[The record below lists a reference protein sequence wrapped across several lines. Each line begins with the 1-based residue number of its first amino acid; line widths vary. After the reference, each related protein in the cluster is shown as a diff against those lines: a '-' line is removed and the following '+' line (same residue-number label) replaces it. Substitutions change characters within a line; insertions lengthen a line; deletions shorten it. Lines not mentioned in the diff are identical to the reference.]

1 MKLIRPNQCIVYLLL
16 SVFVFAQELELRVI
30 KSIPFPEDTKLLDLN
45 PNKLNWSIN
54 NSFLLLDEEKNQ
66 LFSLEPPDNLNLS
79 PISGLESSIYGQ
91 LIWMGLAPD
100 GFRVVDRLENEIL
113 FLDHRLNLIQRIS
126 IKPNLYPD
134 MVAISHQG
142 ILYMYSQSYNSIFS
156 FDRLKININPL
167 IDFKRKRLES
177 DCIIDM
183 STNHLGEIAVLNCQN
198 KVMLFSQNGKLK
210 SLFSILLPEPSHI
223 VSIED
228 DWFLFNS
235 QGKATSTKTMMQYS
249 IPETSVPIIDIES
262 MGKLIAILS
271 SDHILILHAN

>member
-1 MKLIRPNQCIVYLLL
+1 MKLIRPNQCIVSLLI
-16 SVFVFAQELELRVI
+16 SVFVFAQELEFRVI
-30 KSIPFPEDTKLLDLN
+30 ESIPFPEDTKLLDLN

-79 PISGLESSIYGQ
+79 PISGLENSLYGQ

-113 FLDHRLNLIQRIS
+113 FLDHRLNLIQKINIEPS
-126 IKPNLYPD
+126 LYPD

-167 IDFKRKRLES
+167 IDFKRKRLDS
-177 DCIIDM
+177 DCIIDI
-183 STNHLGEIAVLNCQN
+183 STNHLGEIAILNCQN

-210 SLFSILLPEPSHI
+210 SLFSIILPEPSHI
-223 VSIED
+223 VSIKD
-228 DWFLFNS
+228 DWFLFNA
-235 QGKATSTKTMMQYS
+235 QGKATSTKTMMQYT
-249 IPETSVPIIDIES
+249 IPETSVPVIDIES
-262 MGKLIAILS
+262 MGKHIAILS
-271 SDHILILHAN
+271 SDHILIIHAN

>member
-1 MKLIRPNQCIVYLLL
+1 MKLIRPNQCIAYLLI
-16 SVFVFAQELELRVI
+16 SVFVFAQELEFRVI
-30 KSIPFPEDTKLLDLN
+30 ESIPFPEDTKLLDLN

-79 PISGLESSIYGQ
+79 PISGLENSLYGQ

-113 FLDHRLNLIQRIS
+113 FLDHRLNLIQRKS

-167 IDFKRKRLES
+167 IDFKRKRLDS
-177 DCIIDM
+177 DCIIDI

-223 VSIED
+223 VSIRD
-228 DWFLFNS
+228 DWFLFNA
-235 QGKATSTKTMMQYS
+235 QGKAIYTKTMMQYS
-249 IPETSVPIIDIES
+249 IPETSVPVIDIES

>member
-1 MKLIRPNQCIVYLLL
+1 M
-16 SVFVFAQELELRVI
+16 FAQELEFRVI
-30 KSIPFPEDTKLLDLN
+30 ESIPFPQDTRLLDLN

-79 PISGLESSIYGQ
+79 PISGLENSLYGQ

-113 FLDHRLNLIQRIS
+113 FLDNRLNLIQRIN
-126 IKPNLYPD
+126 IEPNLYPD

-167 IDFKRKRLES
+167 IDFKRKRLDS
-177 DCIIDM
+177 DCIIDI
-183 STNHLGEIAVLNCQN
+183 STNHIGEIAVLNCQN

-210 SLFSILLPEPSHI
+210 SLFPVLLTEPSHI
-223 VSIED
+223 VSIGD
-228 DWFLFNS
+228 DWFLFNA
-235 QGKATSTKTMMQYS
+235 QGKATSIKTMMQYS

>member
-1 MKLIRPNQCIVYLLL
+1 MKLIRPNQCIVSLLI
-16 SVFVFAQELELRVI
+16 SVFVFAQELEFRVVE
-30 KSIPFPEDTKLLDLN
+30 SIPFPEDTKLLDLN

-79 PISGLESSIYGQ
+79 PISGLENSLYGQ

-113 FLDHRLNLIQRIS
+113 FLDHRLNLIQRINIEPS
-126 IKPNLYPD
+126 LYPD
-134 MVAISHQG
+134 MVAISQQG

-167 IDFKRKRLES
+167 IDFKRKRLDS
-177 DCIIDM
+177 DCIIDI
-183 STNHLGEIAVLNCQN
+183 STNHLGEIAILNCQN

-210 SLFSILLPEPSHI
+210 SLFSIILSEPSHI
-223 VSIED
+223 VSIKD
-228 DWFLFNS
+228 DWFLINA
-235 QGKATSTKTMMQYS
+235 QGKATSAKTMMQYT
-249 IPETSVPIIDIES
+249 IPETSVPVIDIES

-271 SDHILILHAN
+271 SDHILIIHAN